1 MAASE
6 ASSPDLELKSE
17 NVCFGGRLLRYVH
30 QSTATKTPMTF
41 TVFLPPQAS
50 KAPVPVLY
58 YLSGL
63 TCTDE
68 NFIQKA
74 GAQRTAALRGVALVA
89 PDTSPRGAGIAGEDE
104 GWDFGTA
111 AGFYVDATEPG
122 WKDHYRMYEYVTQEL
137 PGIVAA
143 NFAVDT
149 SRASVFG
156 HSMGGHGALVVA
168 FRNPEK
174 YRSVSAFSA
183 ICNPVAC
190 PWGKKAF
197 TGYLGTDEAAWRE
210 YDATELMRRD
220 GPFPTL
226 GKILLDQGSTDGFL
240 KDGQLNPE
248 ALVKACEEKGQP
260 AEMRMQEGYDHSYF
274 FISTFVEDH
283 VNMHADRLLA

>member
-1 MAASE
+1 M
-6 ASSPDLELKSE
+6 
-17 NVCFGGRLLRYVH
+17 
-30 QSTATKTPMTF
+30 
-41 TVFLPPQAS
+41 
-50 KAPVPVLY
+50 
-58 YLSGL
+58 
-63 TCTDE
+63 
-68 NFIQKA
+68 
-74 GAQRTAALRGVALVA
+74 RTAALRGVALVA
-89 PDTSPRGAGIAGEDE
+89 PDTSPRGASIAGEDE
-104 GWDFGTA
+104 GWDFGTG

-143 NFAVDT
+143 NLPIDT

-156 HSMGGHGALVVA
+156 HSMGGHGALVIA
-168 FRNPEK
+168 FRNPDK

-197 TGYLGTDEAAWRE
+197 TGYLGPDEAAWRE

-220 GPFPTL
+220 GPFPSL
-226 GKILLDQGSTDGFL
+226 GKILLDQGSADGFL

-260 AEMRMQEGYDHSYF
+260 SEMRMQDGYDHSYF
-274 FISTFVEDH
+274 FISSFVEDH
-283 VNMHADRLLA
+283 VNMHADRLLE